1 MRRPIAETRLYVT
14 RRLKNVSEISMRKQ
28 VCLAYLDW
36 GVRKDKKSLRQFVEI
51 AVEWRKKEDKI
62 GYHRTKL
69 ERMARRLFSEV
80 KTIKRSER
88 FTENSKQIGKRN
100 AELGR
105 GWLSPEKQKD
115 GAEKVARARKIGD
128 ANGTRTPGRW
138 WIVYPPDGEPF
149 KVRGL
154 NKLCEEHGLSA
165 TELSKTAVNPAKGRH
180 HKGWRAEHW
189 DPLWDKVHGEDN
201 RT

>member
-1 MRRPIAETRLYVT
+1 MRRPIAETRLHIT
-14 RRLKNVSEISMRKQ
+14 RKLGYISEVSLRKQ

-36 GVRKDKKSLRQFVEI
+36 GVRKDKKSLRRFVEI
-51 AVEWRKKEDKI
+51 AVEWRKKEGRI
-62 GYHRTKL
+62 GCHRTRL
-69 ERMARRLFSEV
+69 ERIARRLIPEV
-80 KTIKRSER
+80 RKIKTSER
-88 FTENSKQIGKRN
+88 FSENSKQIGKRN

-115 GAEKVARARKIGD
+115 GAEKVARARRIGD
-128 ANGTRTPGRW
+128 ANGTRTNGRW
-138 WIVYPPDGEPF
+138 WVVYPPNGEPF

-154 NKLCEEHGLSA
+154 RKLCEEYGLSA
-165 TELSKTAVNPAKGRH
+165 TDLKNTAINPAKGRH